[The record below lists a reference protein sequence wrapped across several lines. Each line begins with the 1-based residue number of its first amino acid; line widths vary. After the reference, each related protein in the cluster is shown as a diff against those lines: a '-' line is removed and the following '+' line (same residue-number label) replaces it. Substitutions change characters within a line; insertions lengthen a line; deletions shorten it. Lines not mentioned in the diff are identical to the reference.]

1 MVRPIIINR
10 ELIDGRTIWKGQR
23 VVTYQTSINPPG
35 IPMPGMQQ
43 PNDAGKMVSSDY
55 DHFDPTMVGL
65 VAALDRLIFYHD
77 ILVRDNDADQ
87 ASFKAGIQTLL
98 IWGDG
103 TPVYDERMEGTWD
116 EAVAFLD
123 GLRVIAMRSQR
134 GDDVMPNSVNVVIEA
149 FAEGAN
155 MMGQAL
161 PDPSIPL
168 QRIGLKWG
176 KYDARV
182 VE

>member
-43 PNDAGKMVSSDY
+43 PNEAGKMVSSDY

-87 ASFKAGIQTLL
+87 AIFKAGIQTLL
-98 IWGDG
+98 IWGTELRSTTNAWREPG
-103 TPVYDERMEGTWD
+103 TR
-116 EAVAFLD
+116 
-123 GLRVIAMRSQR
+123 
-134 GDDVMPNSVNVVIEA
+134 
-149 FAEGAN
+149 
-155 MMGQAL
+155 
-161 PDPSIPL
+161 PSL
-168 QRIGLKWG
+168 SSTDSGS
-176 KYDARV
+176 
-182 VE
+182 

>member
-23 VVTYQTSINPPG
+23 VITYQTSINPPA
-35 IPMPGMQQ
+35 IPMLPQA
-43 PNDAGKMVSSDY
+43 NDAGKMVTSDY
-55 DHFDPTMVGL
+55 DHFEPNIVGL

-77 ILVRDNDADQ
+77 IIVRDNDADQ
-87 ASFKAGIQTLL
+87 ADFKAGIQTLL

-116 EAVAFLD
+116 EAIRFLD
-123 GLRVIAMRSQR
+123 DLRMIVMRSQR
-134 GDDVMPNSVNVVIEA
+134 GADNMPNSVNVVIEV

-155 MMGQAL
+155 MMGQSL

-176 KYDARV
+176 KYDV
-182 VE
+182 NKVE